1 MRFLVASDLHGDS
14 YWTER
19 VIKAFNDEKAD
30 KLVLLGDILYHGPRN
45 DLPSH
50 YEPKKVISLLNS
62 MASSILAVRGNCDTE
77 VDQMVL
83 KFPILADYIYLVS
96 GETTFFATH
105 GHNIGPHRLP
115 ACLPENSVLL
125 AGHTHVVCD
134 QTVTDPESGLTVRY
148 MNPGSPSIPKEGKTL
163 LPLLAQYEPY
173 DLCVIMLGS
182 NDLLTGADAK
192 ETGQRMKAFLKDLAD
207 QNDRLLLVSP
217 VPFRQ
222 GEWVSSE
229 AQIRESKRL
238 AEEYR
243 KIAGEL
249 GIRFA
254 DAADWNVTLSY
265 DGVHYL
271 PEGHA
276 AFAKGITI
284 AINEMSCQ

>member
-1 MRFLVASDLHGDS
+1 MTMKKIVCIGDS
-14 YWTER
+14 NTYGY
-19 VIKAFNDEKAD
+19 D
-30 KLVLLGDILYHGPRN
+30 PR
-45 DLPSH
+45 S
-50 YEPKKVISLLNS
+50 Y
-62 MASSILAVRGNCDTE
+62 
-77 VDQMVL
+77 
-83 KFPILADYIYLVS
+83 LADRYAKNVRWT
-96 GETTFFATH
+96 G
-105 GHNIGPHRLP
+105 
-115 ACLPENSVLL
+115 LL
-125 AGHTHVVCD
+125 KEAGFEVINLGMNGVC
-134 QTVTDPESGLTVRY
+134 
-148 MNPGSPSIPKEGKTL
+148 IPKEGRTM